1 MLTIIL
7 IIVAIV
13 SLLVLIGVI
22 SKWRESVKKEDAK
35 FSDKLKSTVKSLAGV
50 AILGIV
56 AVTCISVIFSDDDTK
71 EVESDTPTVE
81 IAEEQPDNK
90 FAGRMEFSSSFDDSM
105 NSSKIEIAEMNK
117 ALRTTRPD
125 IYNYLNRKDGINITD
140 FPSSWS
146 GWSLAYEIKR
156 VSRVSK
162 EGVVVYLIT
171 YPIEYNYRGDE
182 KNAQVKA
189 MVLRDIR
196 NDSWR
201 TRDFA
206 IPKFEDFYK
215 DTPEGM
221 Q

>member
-1 MLTIIL
+1 MKVLKIGIALLAVFIL
-7 IIVAIV
+7 YN
-13 SLLVLIGVI
+13 LFI
-22 SKWRESVKKEDAK
+22 SDEPNEVD
-35 FSDKLKSTVKSLAGV
+35 SDK
-50 AILGIV
+50 V
-56 AVTCISVIFSDDDTK
+56 AVETSNSRIELSKT
-71 EVESDTPTVE
+71 
-81 IAEEQPDNK
+81 
-90 FAGRMEFSSSFDDSM
+90 FDDSM
-105 NSSKIEIAEMNK
+105 NSSKIGVDEMNK

-146 GWSLAYEIKR
+146 GWSLSYEIKR

-171 YPIEYNYRGDE
+171 YPIKYSYRGED

-221 Q
+221 K